1 MLQGVTALRGVRGRL
16 EYYLAPCAASAQ
28 MEVVRQWDTVLQ
40 DARGSAVSV
49 WTAAEVATGLQWAE
63 AMEQVLA
70 GVVAREV
77 RNICAMFFLLFSFSP
92 PSLHLFTSASVA
104 YTQDPF

>member
-1 MLQGVTALRGVRGRL
+1 
-16 EYYLAPCAASAQ
+16 

-77 RNICAMFFLLFSFSP
+77 LIRNICAMFFLFLSLFF
-92 PSLHLFTSASVA
+92 PSLHLFISA
-104 YTQDPF
+104 YTRTRDSF